1 MDLGAFVNIKNLQRL
16 AEANGIDIPRLRGYR
31 LMQDETEVDEEDI
44 SDIIHN
50 LEIWECKNLFGDKY
64 IQDINEN
71 DKRIRWELL
80 HGKRRKVLKFA
91 VKKRRKRAIEQYR
104 IFNKYVG
111 QSGVLYI
118 HARIGGSNWNSYGG
132 SDLEKNSWFIEK
144 VDDCFDGT
152 YCDIYAKITACN
164 E

>member
-1 MDLGAFVNIKNLQRL
+1 MDLGAFVNIENLQRL
-16 AEANGIDIPRLRGYR
+16 ADANGVAVPRLRGYR
-31 LMQDETEVDEEDI
+31 LMQNETEVDEEDV
-44 SDIIHN
+44 SEIIHN
-50 LEIWECKNLFGDKY
+50 LEVWECTNLFGDKY
-64 IQDINEN
+64 IQNRTENE
-71 DKRIRWELL
+71 KRIQWELL

-118 HARIGGSNWNSYGG
+118 HARIGGPNWNRYGG
-132 SDLEKNSWFIEK
+132 PDLEKTSWFIEK
-144 VDDCFDGT
+144 VDDCFDST
-152 YCDIYAKITACN
+152 YCDIYAKVTMCN

>member
-1 MDLGAFVNIKNLQRL
+1 MKCETCEMMKRIEASNEPACCIWYMDNV
-16 AEANGIDIPRLRGYR
+16 
-31 LMQDETEVDEEDI
+31 V
-44 SDIIHN
+44 
-50 LEIWECKNLFGDKY
+50 CGDKY
-64 IQDINEN
+64 IQDSNEN
-71 DKRIRWELL
+71 GKRIRWELL

-118 HARIGGSNWNSYGG
+118 HARIGGPNWNRYGG
-132 SDLEKNSWFIEK
+132 PDLEKTSWFIEK
-144 VDDCFDGT
+144 KIDDCFDST
-152 YCDIYAKITACN
+152 YCDIYAKVTMFD

>member
-1 MDLGAFVNIKNLQRL
+1 MDLGAFVNIGNLQRL

-31 LMQDETEVDEEDI
+31 LMKDETEVDEEGI

-50 LEIWECKNLFGDKY
+50 LEVWECKNLFGDKY

-71 DKRIRWELL
+71 DKRIRWELI
-80 HGKRRKVLKFA
+80 HGRRRKVLKFA
-91 VKKRRKRAIEQYR
+91 VKKRRKCAIEQYR

-118 HARIGGSNWNSYGG
+118 HSRIGGSNWDSYGG
-132 SDLEKNSWFIEK
+132 SDLEKSSWFIEK

>member
-1 MDLGAFVNIKNLQRL
+1 MDLGAFVNIENLQRL

-31 LMQDETEVDEEDI
+31 LMQDETEVDKEDI

-50 LEIWECKNLFGDKY
+50 LEIWECENLFGDKY
-64 IQDINEN
+64 IQDSNEN

-80 HGKRRKVLKFA
+80 HGKRRKTLKFA
-91 VKKRRKRAIEQYR
+91 VKRRRKRAIEQYS

-111 QSGVLYI
+111 QSDVLYI
-118 HARIGGSNWNSYGG
+118 HARIGGFNWNRYGG
-132 SDLEKNSWFIEK
+132 PDLEKNSWFIEK

-152 YCDIYAKITACN
+152 YCDIYARVTICN
-164 E
+164 K

>member
-16 AEANGIDIPRLRGYR
+16 ADANGVAVPRLRGYR
-31 LMQDETEVDEEDI
+31 LMQNETEVDEEDV
-44 SDIIHN
+44 SEIIHN
-50 LEIWECKNLFGDKY
+50 LEVWECTNLFGDKY
-64 IQDINEN
+64 IQDRNEN
-71 DKRIRWELL
+71 GKRIRWELL

-118 HARIGGSNWNSYGG
+118 HARIGGPNWNRYGG
-132 SDLEKNSWFIEK
+132 PDLENTSWFIEK
-144 VDDCFDGT
+144 VDDCFDST
-152 YCDIYAKITACN
+152 YCDIYAKVTMFD

>member
-1 MDLGAFVNIKNLQRL
+1 MDLAAFINIENLQSL
-16 AEANGIDIPRLRGYR
+16 ADANGIDIPRLRGYR
-31 LMQDETEVDEEDI
+31 LMQNEAEVNEEDI
-44 SDIIHN
+44 LDIIHN
-50 LEIWECKNLFGDKY
+50 LEVWECKKLYGDKY
-64 IQDINEN
+64 IQDIEEN

-118 HARIGGSNWNSYGG
+118 HARIGGPNWNRYGG
-132 SDLEKNSWFIEK
+132 PDLAKNSWFIEK
-144 VDDCFDGT
+144 VDDCFDST
-152 YCDIYAKITACN
+152 YCDIYAKVTMFD